1 MTFKPARLLIALL
14 AFVAL
19 PVFAQ
24 NIAVVNGKA
33 IPTSRFD
40 AVLKQA
46 LAQGRPDSKQL
57 RDGIKKML
65 IEGEVMAQEAEK
77 QGFGKDAAVKAQL
90 DNERQRI
97 ILNAVVEDF
106 LKKNPVKDA
115 DIKAEYDRYVA
126 QAGDKEYHV
135 RHIIVD
141 TEAEA
146 KDIIAKLKAGAKF
159 EDLAKLSKDVKS
171 GANGGD
177 IGWIMPSAPS
187 IPPAFKIALL
197 ALQKGQVAELPVPLQ
212 DKFDVLK
219 VEDIQAAKLPTLE
232 EVKTQIVQSL
242 NEKKLEAY
250 QGELVKKAKIQK

>member
-33 IPTSRFD
+33 IPTSRFE

-46 LAQGRPDSKQL
+46 LAQGRPDSAQL

-115 DIKAEYDRYVA
+115 DVKAEYDRYVA